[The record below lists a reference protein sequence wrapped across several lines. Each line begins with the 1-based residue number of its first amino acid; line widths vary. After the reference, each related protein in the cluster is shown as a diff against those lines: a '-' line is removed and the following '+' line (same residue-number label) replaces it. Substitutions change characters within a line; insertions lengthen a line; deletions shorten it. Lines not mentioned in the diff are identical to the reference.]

1 MRKAYLIA
9 VCMLI
14 IYTTFTILTLA
25 APTVIFDDRQ
35 LDFIITPV
43 IENNRTMVSLSVISK
58 ELGVDFSWN
67 ADRTIVTGVKDQNVL
82 VMLIGSN
89 QATIN
94 NKIYYLDAPARMVD
108 NDAIVPLRF
117 ICEAYGAEVT
127 WDKETQIVRITSP
140 GTTLPIMKPAGTAPV
155 FSGYVGSIRSHKY
168 HLMNCPAA
176 YQITPGDTVLFNSKD
191 GAEAAGYERC
201 NICNP

>member
-9 VCMLI
+9 LCMLI
-14 IYTTFTILTLA
+14 ICTTFTMPTLA

-35 LDFIITPV
+35 LFYVTPV

-58 ELGVDFSWN
+58 ELGVDYYWN

-82 VMLIGSN
+82 VMPIGSS
-89 QATIN
+89 QVTFN
-94 NKIYYLDAPARMVD
+94 NKIYHLDAPARMVD
-108 NDAIVPLRF
+108 NDAIAPLRF

-127 WDKETQIVRITSP
+127 WEKETQTVRITSP
-140 GTTLPIMKPAGTAPV
+140 GATLPILKPAGTAPV
-155 FSGYVGSIRSHKY
+155 FSGYVGSIKSHKY
-168 HLMNCPAA
+168 HLMNCSVAF
-176 YQITPGDTVLFNSKD
+176 QITPGDTVFFNSKD

-201 NICNP
+201 NICSL